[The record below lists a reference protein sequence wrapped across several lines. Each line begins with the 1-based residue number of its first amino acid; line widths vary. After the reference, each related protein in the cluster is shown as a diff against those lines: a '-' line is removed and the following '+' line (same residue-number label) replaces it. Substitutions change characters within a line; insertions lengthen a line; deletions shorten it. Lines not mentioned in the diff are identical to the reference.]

1 LVSVLLIGVI
11 SYRTSD
17 NLLRKQ
23 VHAWVNTY
31 AQKTGEIMIT
41 SITHINS
48 YLDDIV
54 YDDDFLVLTKGMEY
68 GQVSFGQIHVLC
80 EEMAHSIGA
89 GEFSVLSVEVAF
101 RTADNPWLSRDTRV
115 MLETIDQT
123 RWGQEDALWYPNGD
137 RLCIIRSIWDHYN
150 NEKIGRL
157 IVSLDKADFFSKV
170 INSSDTNYSTLV
182 TFDHTSYVYIALGKG
197 MVTGA
202 PNVNVVKNADDGIFY
217 YNGEVYVTSNYEMK
231 PTQLTI
237 FNIIS
242 YQNIRREMSNIV
254 ASSLLVT
261 LLCVLFILLISF
273 LMSSS
278 FTRRIDKIVQQM
290 RQVGRGKFMVE
301 FSDVRGDEIGQL
313 QSVFTNLVDR
323 LDGLVHDV
331 CESRIIQNDLKLK
344 ALQAQINPHFL
355 FNCLDN
361 LNWHAIMHG
370 DDRAN
375 QIITQLS
382 DFYRTS
388 LNMGKGVTTVRQEIL
403 NVQSYM
409 SLQLVLHDDSFDFVL
424 DVPEELMDYMTVNLV
439 LQPILENALNH
450 GIDKIE
456 DEERG
461 LISLKGSRQGD
472 TLVFRTFNSG
482 PPISADVVETV
493 LLKKKKGYGLNNV
506 NERIKLVF
514 GEEYGIRIYPRD
526 KGTECVMVIPARYE
540 AEGET
545 IE

>member
-1 LVSVLLIGVI
+1 MTKHGGGR
-11 SYRTSD
+11 RT
-17 NLLRKQ
+17 RC
-23 VHAWVNTY
+23 
-31 AQKTGEIMIT
+31 GI
-41 SITHINS
+41 
-48 YLDDIV
+48 
-54 YDDDFLVLTKGMEY
+54 
-68 GQVSFGQIHVLC
+68 
-80 EEMAHSIGA
+80 
-89 GEFSVLSVEVAF
+89 
-101 RTADNPWLSRDTRV
+101 R
-115 MLETIDQT
+115 
-123 RWGQEDALWYPNGD
+123 NGD

-331 CESRIIQNDLKLK
+331 CEAGLFKRPETEGAAGTDQ
-344 ALQAQINPHFL
+344 PHFL

-461 LISLKGSRQGD
+461 LISEGEQAGD

-493 LLKKKKGYGLNNV
+493 LLKEK
-506 NERIKLVF
+506 
-514 GEEYGIRIYPRD
+514 GIRAQQCERADQAGIWRRVRHSNLSA
-526 KGTECVMVIPARYE
+526 G
-540 AEGET
+540 
-545 IE
+545 